1 MKYLPKNLLTRI
13 SLIIALLLITTQ
25 LVSLKIF
32 DIYEREPRAEALAL
46 EISTIVN
53 FTKASMAASASNKR
67 VQLLNELSA
76 MGNVRIYPAHF
87 FEQIEPIP
95 DDPFLQL
102 VIQKVTQRL
111 PLGTL
116 IAINHFSIEGIW
128 VSFELNSELFWVV
141 IPRTIVDR
149 PFPWHWIGWGTI
161 IALIALVASYMTTE
175 RINRRLN
182 RLIEAAESVRKG
194 LSAEKLPYDNLV
206 EFSDLNVAFNE
217 MLDNLKK
224 ASQERKFLLASV
236 SHDIRTPLT
245 RLRIASEMLPEKSDD
260 LKKSMEE
267 DILEINNILNQFLDF
282 ARGFEDEPKI
292 PVNLGK
298 FLNNIQVKHLR
309 MGQKFILRKRNIKI
323 DIPKKLFI
331 DLRPLALQ
339 RCLDNLINNAF
350 FYAQGKVV
358 LIATLKEESFTISV
372 VDDGPGI
379 PDKELD
385 RLLKPFERLDEARG
399 NEGGCGLGLSIADRI
414 VKAHDGKLELISNKK
429 DKGLEAKITIPI
441 IRA

>member
-1 MKYLPKNLLTRI
+1 MKYLPKSLLTRI

-53 FTKASMAASASNKR
+53 FTKASMAASATDKR
-67 VQLLNELSA
+67 VQLLNELST

-161 IALIALVASYMTTE
+161 IALIALVAAYMTTE

-182 RLIEAAESVRKG
+182 RLIEAAESVRKD
-194 LSAEKLPYDNLV
+194 LSPEKLPHDNLV

-217 MLDNLKK
+217 MLANLKK

-236 SHDIRTPLT
+236 S
-245 RLRIASEMLPEKSDD
+245 
-260 LKKSMEE
+260 
-267 DILEINNILNQFLDF
+267 F
-282 ARGFEDEPKI
+282 
-292 PVNLGK
+292 
-298 FLNNIQVKHLR
+298 
-309 MGQKFILRKRNIKI
+309 
-323 DIPKKLFI
+323 
-331 DLRPLALQ
+331 
-339 RCLDNLINNAF
+339 
-350 FYAQGKVV
+350 
-358 LIATLKEESFTISV
+358 
-372 VDDGPGI
+372 
-379 PDKELD
+379 
-385 RLLKPFERLDEARG
+385 
-399 NEGGCGLGLSIADRI
+399 
-414 VKAHDGKLELISNKK
+414 
-429 DKGLEAKITIPI
+429 
-441 IRA
+441 

>member
-1 MKYLPKNLLTRI
+1 M
-13 SLIIALLLITTQ
+13 
-25 LVSLKIF
+25 
-32 DIYEREPRAEALAL
+32 
-46 EISTIVN
+46 
-53 FTKASMAASASNKR
+53 
-67 VQLLNELSA
+67 
-76 MGNVRIYPAHF
+76 
-87 FEQIEPIP
+87 
-95 DDPFLQL
+95 
-102 VIQKVTQRL
+102 
-111 PLGTL
+111 
-116 IAINHFSIEGIW
+116 
-128 VSFELNSELFWVV
+128 V

-194 LSAEKLPYDNLV
+194 LSAEKLPHDNLV

-282 ARGFEDEPKI
+282 ARGFEDEPKS

-331 DLRPLALQ
+331 DLRSLALQ

-358 LIATLKEESFTISV
+358 LIATLKEESFIISV

-429 DKGLEAKITIPI
+429 DKGLEAKIIIPI